1 MKKLKLIY
9 GSDTGKTEYV
19 LKTYLSKKLE
29 EFFLLEVVDIVNISE
44 NDWKSHENYI
54 F

>member
-19 LKTYLSKKLE
+19 IKTYLSKILE
-29 EFFLLEVVDIVNISE
+29 DFFLLEIVDVVNISE
-44 NDWKSHENYI
+44 NG
-54 F
+54 